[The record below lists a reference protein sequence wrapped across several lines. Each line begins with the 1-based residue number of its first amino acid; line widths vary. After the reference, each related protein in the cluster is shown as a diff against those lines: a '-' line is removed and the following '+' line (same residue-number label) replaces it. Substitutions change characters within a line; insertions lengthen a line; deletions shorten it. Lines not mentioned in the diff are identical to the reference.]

1 MNFLKKV
8 FQKQRLE
15 KVFTPTTV
23 AKINYVSRD
32 GLEDEMTKNLQ
43 IPGRQII
50 VYGHSGSGKTTLIKR
65 ILYETKTNYIKS
77 HCESVTTFNDLL
89 LNAFDGL
96 NRFYVSTKK
105 YERGYKRSFALK
117 LDYSSIASEISEK
130 YGAEMQR
137 IVPPQLTIQKLA
149 QFLGDIHAVWI
160 IEDFHKVCDDEK
172 RRIADT
178 LKIFIDEANSYSDVK
193 IVCIGAVDTAREL
206 VNFDS
211 NLSPRVV
218 ELQVPMLSDDEI
230 KTIITRGCELMNV
243 TMTDQ
248 LIEKLV
254 YYSNNIGSLVH
265 QMCYDICYKNNV
277 KKTKFK
283 KQIINDDKF
292 IAAVKSYITA
302 NSDTLKSI
310 YESKV
315 KNQLAWYMLKTIV
328 TKGKNG
334 ISYEEIKTRIN
345 YKGRNY
351 SDEDI
356 ENKLQELKSPQCNIV
371 RQNTDSGKYFIST
384 PFWEAFLK
392 MQLALEKNNSNKA
405 HKERK
410 QQFLFKNVQDIDTDI
425 FKLYM
430 EFMKNYKLL
439 SK

>member
-1 MNFLKKV
+1 MNLLKRIFHKHP
-8 FQKQRLE
+8 LE

-32 GLEDEMTKNLQ
+32 GLEDEMTKNLK

-65 ILYETKTNYIKS
+65 ILHKTKTNYIKS
-77 HCESVTTFNDLL
+77 HCEAVTTFNDLL

-96 NRFYVSTKK
+96 NRFYVRTKK
-105 YERGYKRSFALK
+105 YERRVKRSFALK
-117 LDYSSIASEISEK
+117 SDYSCIASEINEK
-130 YGAEMQR
+130 HGTEMER

-178 LKIFIDEANSYSDVK
+178 LKIFIDEANSYPDVK

-206 VNFDS
+206 VNFDT

-218 ELQVPMLSDDEI
+218 ELHVPMLSDDEI
-230 KTIITRGCELMNV
+230 KTIITRGCELMNLI
-243 TMTDQ
+243 MTEQ

-265 QMCYDICYKNNV
+265 QMCYDICYKNRV

-292 IAAVKSYITA
+292 IDAVKSYITA

-315 KNQLAWYMLKTIV
+315 KDQLAWYLLKTIV
-328 TKGKNG
+328 TRGKNG
-334 ISYEEIKTRIN
+334 IGYEEIKTRIN
-345 YKGRNY
+345 RKGRDY
-351 SDEDI
+351 SDENLQ
-356 ENKLQELKSPQCNIV
+356 NKLQELISPQCNIV
-371 RQNTDSGKYFIST
+371 RQNIDSDKYFIST

-392 MQLALEKNNSNKA
+392 MQLALENNNSKKA
-405 HKERK
+405 HKARK
-410 QQFLFKNVQDIDTDI
+410 QQILLKNVQDVDTDLV
-425 FKLYM
+425 KLYM
-430 EFMKNYKLL
+430 DFLKNYKLL